1 MADALKIGIRGLGTV
16 GISVFGFYVKKQ
28 KVWLPTV
35 KDQSKLLLVS
45 THDKDRNRG
54 IDLGDVKWFDSLVEM
69 AVSGK
74 IDVFVELIRGELD
87 VVHGAVEKALEV
99 RNHVVTANKA
109 LLAKHEMEFAF
120 IQKKNVFSSF

>member
-1 MADALKIGIRGLGTV
+1 MASYCGRLI
-16 GISVFGFYVKKQ
+16 
-28 KVWLPTV
+28 KVV
-35 KDQSKLLLVS
+35 AVS

-54 IDLGDVKWFDSLVEM
+54 IDLGDVKWFDSPVEM

-120 IQKKNVFSSF
+120 IQKKNAFSSF